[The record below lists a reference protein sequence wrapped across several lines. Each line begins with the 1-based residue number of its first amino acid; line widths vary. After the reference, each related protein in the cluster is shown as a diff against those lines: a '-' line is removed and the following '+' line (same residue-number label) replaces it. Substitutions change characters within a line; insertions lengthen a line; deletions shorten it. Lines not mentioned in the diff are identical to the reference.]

1 MGIEPTR
8 LAWKARI
15 LPLNYTRIV
24 KAKFT
29 SFAIEQAQLLI
40 FVSLPLLS
48 KIPVKL
54 KFWFLRGVLSKPHSV
69 RRKETGTL
77 QTQHALVF

>member
-24 KAKFT
+24 EAKFT

-40 FVSLPLLS
+40 FVSLLLLS
-48 KIPVKL
+48 KISVKPKIWL
-54 KFWFLRGVLSKPHSV
+54 DEGF
-69 RRKETGTL
+69 
-77 QTQHALVF
+77 